1 MHSYISAKCWR
12 EFVTRGKESG
22 GNKKLLYLTMKF
34 KIEIC
39 TDSVES
45 AIEAQNAG
53 ADRIELCNN
62 LPEGGTTPGLGLIR
76 SARQNL
82 SIGLHV
88 IIRPRGGDF
97 LYSSLEYDIMRR
109 EIDAC
114 RESGVD
120 GVVIGILEPGGAID
134 IERTAKLIEFAKPL
148 SVTFHRAFDLCID
161 PFKGLEAVIDSGA
174 DRLLT
179 SGQRNSACE
188 GTRLIKDLVEQA
200 GDRIII
206 MPGSGI
212 NESNIVNI
220 ARVTRAKEFH
230 FTGRKVIESGMIF
243 RREDISMGAANG
255 MPEYFRKVAD
265 PDLIRSIIN
274 NLKLI

>member
-1 MHSYISAKCWR
+1 M
-12 EFVTRGKESG
+12 E
-22 GNKKLLYLTMKF
+22 F

-39 TDSVES
+39 TDNIES

-82 SIGLHV
+82 SIGIHV
-88 IIRPRGGDF
+88 IIRPRSGDF
-97 LYSSLEYDIMRR
+97 LYSALEIDIMKR
-109 EIDAC
+109 EIDVC
-114 RESGVD
+114 RECGID

-134 IERTAKLIEFAKPL
+134 VARTAQLIEFARPM
-148 SVTFHRAFDLCID
+148 SVTFHRAFDMCMD

-179 SGQRNSACE
+179 SGQRNRAHE
-188 GTRLIKDLVEQA
+188 GVLLLKELVERA

-212 NESNIVNI
+212 NESNIINI
-220 ARVTRAKEFH
+220 ARITRAKEFH
-230 FTGRKVIESGMIF
+230 FTGRKVIDSRMIF
-243 RREDISMGAANG
+243 RREDISMGSANG
-255 MPEYFRKVAD
+255 MTEYSRKVAD
-265 PDLIRSIIN
+265 PELIRSIVN
-274 NLKLI
+274 KLKLI

>member
-1 MHSYISAKCWR
+1 MR
-12 EFVTRGKESG
+12 EFVTHGKESG

-148 SVTFHRAFDLCID
+148 SVTFHRAFDMCID

-255 MPEYFRKVAD
+255 MPEYFRKVAN

>member
-1 MHSYISAKCWR
+1 M
-12 EFVTRGKESG
+12 E
-22 GNKKLLYLTMKF
+22 F

-53 ADRIELCNN
+53 ADRIELCSN
-62 LPEGGTTPGLGLIR
+62 LPEGGTTPGSGLIR

-97 LYSSLEYDIMRR
+97 LYSALEYDIMKR
-109 EIDAC
+109 EIDVC
-114 RESGVD
+114 RECGVD
-120 GVVIGILEPGGAID
+120 GIVIGILEPGGAID
-134 IERTAKLIEFAKPL
+134 IKRTSKLIEFARPM
-148 SVTFHRAFDLCID
+148 SVTFHRAFDMCID
-161 PFKGLEAVIDSGA
+161 PLSGLEAVIDTGA
-174 DRLLT
+174 HRLLT
-179 SGQRNSACE
+179 SGQRNSAYE
-188 GTRLIKDLVEQA
+188 GMLLIKDLVERA
-200 GDRIII
+200 GERIII
-206 MPGSGI
+206 MPGAGI

-220 ARVTRAKEFH
+220 ARVTRANEFH

-243 RREDISMGAANG
+243 HREDITMGAASE
-255 MPEYFRKVAD
+255 MPEYFRKVLN
-265 PDLIRSIIN
+265 PDLIRSIVN